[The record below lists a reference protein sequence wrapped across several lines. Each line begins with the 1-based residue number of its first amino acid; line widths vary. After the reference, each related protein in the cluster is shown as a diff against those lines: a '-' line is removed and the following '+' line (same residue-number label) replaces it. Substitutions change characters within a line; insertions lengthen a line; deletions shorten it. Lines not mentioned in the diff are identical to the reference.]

1 MPLRPAKNAATFLAP
16 AKINLSLLV
25 RGRRDDGYH
34 LLDSLVVFADVGDV
48 VTAKVAKDVRMTMR
62 GPFVRALLGSPDNL
76 VLRAARFL
84 KAAYDIKQGADLV
97 LEKNLPVA
105 AGIGGGSS
113 DAAATLRAC
122 AQIWNADLTR
132 FPDRDIAKAL
142 GADAPVC
149 LRRRP
154 TFMSGIGEIL
164 EDAPPLPPAWL
175 VLVNPGVP
183 LATKDVFQALA
194 GRYTTGDQRPDLTH
208 VRDAAQ
214 LAEALRG
221 FGNDLAAP
229 AAERVPVIGDTLKA
243 IETTPGCLLARLSGS
258 GPTCFGLFADEP
270 SARAAADALKAKGL
284 PWVSPARLL
293 PADASFV
300 S

>member
-1 MPLRPAKNAATFLAP
+1 MPLRPAKTAATFLAP
-16 AKINLSLLV
+16 AKINLTLLV

-48 VTAKVAKDVRMTMR
+48 ITAKTAKDVRITMR
-62 GPFVRALLGSPDNL
+62 GPFVQALLGSPDNL

-84 KAAYDIKQGADLV
+84 KTAYDVKQGAEV
-97 LEKNLPVA
+97 ALEKNLPVA

-122 AQIWNADLTR
+122 AQIWNVDLAR
-132 FPDRDIAKAL
+132 FSDRDIAKAL

-154 TFMSGIGEIL
+154 TFMSGIGDVL

-194 GRYTTGDQRPDLTH
+194 GRYTTGDQRPDLTN

-214 LAEALRG
+214 LADALRG

-229 AAERVPVIGDTLKA
+229 AVERLPVIGETLKA
-243 IETTPGCLLARLSGS
+243 IESTHGCLLARLSGS
-258 GPTCFGLFADEP
+258 GPTCFGLFADETT
-270 SARAAADALKAKGL
+270 AKAAAAALKAQGL
-284 PWVSPARLL
+284 AWVSAAAVL
-293 PADASFV
+293 PPNA
-300 S
+300 

>member
-1 MPLRPAKNAATFLAP
+1 MPLRPAQATATFSAP
-16 AKINLSLLV
+16 AKINLTLLV

-48 VTAKVAKDVRMTMR
+48 VTAKPAKDVRLTMR
-62 GPFVRALLGSPDNL
+62 GPFVRALLGAPDNL

-84 KAAYDIKQGADLV
+84 KTACDVKQGADLT

-122 AQIWNADLTR
+122 AKIWHADLTR
-132 FPDRDIAKAL
+132 FSDRDIAKAL

-164 EDAPPLPPAWL
+164 EDAPPLPPVWL

-208 VRDAAQ
+208 AREAAHV
-214 LAEALRG
+214 ADALRS

-229 AAERVPVIGDTLKA
+229 AVELLPVIGGTLKA
-243 IETTPGCLLARLSGS
+243 LESTSGCLLARLSGS

-270 SARAAADALKAKGL
+270 TARAAAESLKAQCL
-284 PWVSPARLL
+284 AWVSAAPMLA
-293 PADASFV
+293 ADA
-300 S
+300 

>member
-1 MPLRPAKNAATFLAP
+1 MPLRPAQSAATFLAP
-16 AKINLSLLV
+16 AKINLTLLV

-34 LLDSLVVFADVGDV
+34 LLDSLVVFAEVGDM
-48 VTAKVAKDVRMTMR
+48 VTAKAAKDVRLTMR
-62 GPFVRALLGSPDNL
+62 GPFVGALLGAPDNL

-84 KAAYDIKQGADLV
+84 KVATNTRQGADLT

-105 AGIGGGSS
+105 SGIGGGSS

-122 AQIWNADLTR
+122 AAIWNVDLAR
-132 FPDRDIAKAL
+132 FSDVEIAKAL

-149 LRRRP
+149 MRRRP

-175 VLVNPGVP
+175 VLANPGVP
-183 LATKDVFQALA
+183 LATKDVFLALA
-194 GRYTTGDQRPDLTH
+194 GRYTPGDQQPALAA

-214 LAEALRG
+214 LADALRE

-229 AAERVPVIGDTLKA
+229 AVELLPVIGDTLRA
-243 IETTPGCLLARLSGS
+243 LESAPGCLLARLSGS
-258 GPTCFGLFADEP
+258 GATCFGLFGDE
-270 SARAAADALKAKGL
+270 AAARGAVEALKTQGL
-284 PWVSPARLL
+284 PWVTAARML
-293 PADASFV
+293 PADT
-300 S
+300 

>member
-1 MPLRPAKNAATFLAP
+1 MPLRPAQVTATFSAP
-16 AKINLSLLV
+16 AKINLTLLV

-48 VTAKVAKDVRMTMR
+48 VTAKPAKDVRLTMR
-62 GPFVRALLGSPDNL
+62 GPFVRALLGAPDNL

-84 KAAYDIKQGADLV
+84 KAACDVKQGANLT

-122 AQIWNADLTR
+122 AKIWHADLAR
-132 FPDRDIAKAL
+132 FSDRDIAKAL

-164 EDAPPLPPAWL
+164 EDTPPLPPAWL

-194 GRYTTGDQRPDLTH
+194 GRYTAGDQRPDLTH
-208 VRDAAQ
+208 VRDAVQ
-214 LAEALRG
+214 LADALG
-221 FGNDLAAP
+221 SFGNDLAAP
-229 AAERVPVIGDTLKA
+229 AVELLPVIGDTLKA
-243 IETTPGCLLARLSGS
+243 IESTSGCLLARLSGS
-258 GPTCFGLFADEP
+258 GPTCFGLFADEAA
-270 SARAAADALKAKGL
+270 ARAAAEVLKVQGL
-284 PWVSPARLL
+284 AWVSAAPMLA
-293 PADASFV
+293 ANA
-300 S
+300 